1 MGGSCDR
8 RGPGMTKAQ
17 KTLPIFVLIVIL
29 LAVGWS
35 FLPFEFA
42 RGVDCGPPLLGA
54 KPRDPTAVG
63 LIQPDKDCQSK
74 GKSRLL
80 VSAMLSLAAAGVG
93 TAAVLLQPIST
104 ACMNGNHDD
113 CRYGWGN
120 LLTENF
126 EGLGCQCECHSGDHL

>member
-1 MGGSCDR
+1 VVKGLD
-8 RGPGMTKAQ
+8 MTRTQKAM
-17 KTLPIFVLIVIL
+17 PVFVLVVIL
-29 LAVGWS
+29 LSVGWS

-42 RGVDCGPPLLGA
+42 PGVGCGPPLFGA
-54 KPRDPTAVG
+54 QPRDPTPVG
-63 LIQPDKDCQSK
+63 LIQPDEDCLNK

-120 LLTENF
+120 FLSENF
-126 EGLGCQCECHSGDHL
+126 SGLGCQCECHSGDYL

>member
-1 MGGSCDR
+1 MNN
-8 RGPGMTKAQ
+8 RGLGMTKIQ
-17 KTLPIFVLIVIL
+17 KSMPIFVLIVIL

-35 FLPFEFA
+35 ILPFEFTS
-42 RGVDCGPPLLGA
+42 GVDCGAPLFGA
-54 KPRDPTAVG
+54 KPKDPTAVG
-63 LIQPDKDCQSK
+63 LIQPDKDCLSK

-93 TAAVLLQPIST
+93 TAAVLLQPMST

-113 CRYGWGN
+113 CRYGWGS

-126 EGLGCQCECHSGDHL
+126 DGIGCQCDCHQRDYV